1 MNYWIMLKAM
11 KKMILAV
18 HWTTQALIVL
28 KKNLENDLVQ
38 DEKSNN
44 VLIVEANIQL
54 AENTDVN
61 DEENNV
67 KLEQELTKK
76 GKKGKVKENA
86 NKKDLKFKLG

>member
-1 MNYWIMLKAM
+1 MDNVESNEKDDIGSLLNKSG
-11 KKMILAV
+11 
-18 HWTTQALIVL
+18 TEFVL

-38 DEKSNN
+38 DKKSNN

-61 DEENNV
+61 YEENNV

-86 NKKDLKFKLG
+86 NKKGLKFKLG

>member
-1 MNYWIMLKAM
+1 MDNVESNEKDDIGSSLNNSG
-11 KKMILAV
+11 
-18 HWTTQALIVL
+18 TDIVL

>member
-1 MNYWIMLKAM
+1 MDNVESNEKDDIGSSLN
-11 KKMILAV
+11 
-18 HWTTQALIVL
+18 TDIVL

>member
-18 HWTTQALIVL
+18 HWTTHIVL

-44 VLIVEANIQL
+44 VLIGEANIQL

-76 GKKGKVKENA
+76 GKKGRVKENA

>member
-1 MNYWIMLKAM
+1 MDNVESNEKDDIGSSLNNSG
-11 KKMILAV
+11 
-18 HWTTQALIVL
+18 TDIVL

-44 VLIVEANIQL
+44 LLIVEANIQL

>member
-1 MNYWIMLKAM
+1 MDNVESNEKDDIGSSLNNSG
-11 KKMILAV
+11 
-18 HWTTQALIVL
+18 TDIVL

-44 VLIVEANIQL
+44 VLIVETNIQL